1 MEKTLKNI
9 MILIIFQSCIWKIE
23 TDYKK
28 FNKKNYLNKKKDW
41 RFKNLF
47 HLEAMILTE
56 WIISRQ
62 IQ

>member
-1 MEKTLKNI
+1 

-56 WIISRQ
+56 WIISNQ